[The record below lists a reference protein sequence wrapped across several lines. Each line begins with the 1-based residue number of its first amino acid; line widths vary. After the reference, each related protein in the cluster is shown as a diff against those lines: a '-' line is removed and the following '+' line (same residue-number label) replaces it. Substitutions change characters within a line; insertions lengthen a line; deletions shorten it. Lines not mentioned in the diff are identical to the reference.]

1 MNTIVS
7 ITPTRLEA
15 DSRTYKIAA
24 SFRRFGFVSIV
35 VEGQPSALDP
45 SALPFELRTIR
56 DFIFRNR
63 REIPWEQT
71 MPATLQSVTGKI
83 LRTLADPTPL
93 LPFLFLFW
101 YLLRG
106 LVVPLKYIPKAS
118 LYYLHEYSLYPAV
131 HVLSKRH
138 NAPIVYDAHDFYGAI
153 LSPKELAKRG
163 FGWRCVMAFNRR
175 IESHLV
181 RNASAVVT
189 VSKGIADLYE
199 HTFGRRPIVIRN
211 CHDLRIDREP
221 VSNLRESLALSSG
234 QFLVVAVG
242 NCKPGMAIRETLEA
256 MTELPPDVHLAFVG
270 RFYDEYL
277 PDIRRRHL
285 QDRVHIVGPVKP
297 FELVPFV
304 GTADAAI
311 LPYYARS
318 PNYKNCLPNGLFQSI
333 AAMLPIL
340 YPSLPEIKGIAERYS
355 IGTSIEPLV
364 PRSISTAIIALAN
377 DVQRMSQ
384 CKMNLAVAAQDL
396 TWEKE
401 ETVLEDLVLRTLGQ

>member
-45 SALPFELRTIR
+45 SALPFELRTIH
-56 DFIFRNR
+56 DFIFPSR
-63 REIPWEQT
+63 RAMSGE
-71 MPATLQSVTGKI
+71 PATHTTQQSVTERI
-83 LRTLADPTPL
+83 WRTLADSTPIL
-93 LPFLFLFW
+93 LFLFLFW

-106 LVVPLKYIPKAS
+106 IVVPLKYIPKAS

-131 HVLSKRH
+131 YVLSKRY
-138 NAPIVYDAHDFYGAI
+138 NAPIVYDAHDFYRAI
-153 LSPKELAKRG
+153 LSPKEVAKRS
-163 FGWRCVMAFNRR
+163 FGWRWVMAFGQRV
-175 IESHLV
+175 ESHLV

-234 QFLVVAVG
+234 QLLVVAVG
-242 NCKPGMAIRETLEA
+242 NCKQGMAIRETLEA
-256 MTELPPDVHLAFVG
+256 MTELPSDVHLAFVG
-270 RFYDEYL
+270 RFYDQYL
-277 PDIRRRHL
+277 PDIHRRHL
-285 QDRVHIVGPVKP
+285 QDRVHIVGPVKL

-304 GTADAAI
+304 RTADAAI

-333 AAMLPIL
+333 AAMLPIF
-340 YPSLPEIKGIAERYS
+340 YPSLPEIRGIAERYS

-377 DVQRMSQ
+377 DAQRMSQ
-384 CKMNLAVAAQDL
+384 YRMNLAVAAQDL
-396 TWEKE
+396 AWEKE
-401 ETVLEDLVLRTLGQ
+401 ETILEDLVLRILGQ